1 MAAPFFIYKAQT
13 KPPVSTTAEAIL
25 YACCH
30 SQRYDTQIE
39 SERSLF
45 LLDVLE
51 ATKDIAWYVPHL
63 RTALFDT
70 SLYTDQLFGLCAR
83 LHRQCH
89 ADFKTDLYAAAEQ
102 LVAQGNYD
110 WDENLLT
117 FGGRGGVVQD
127 CGASLQVPPR

>member
-1 MAAPFFIYKAQT
+1 MSFEQDLARGRGRAVLHLQSADQATREHYREP
-13 KPPVSTTAEAIL
+13 IL

-45 LLDVLE
+45 LLDVLK
-51 ATKDIAWYVPHL
+51 ATKDIAWYLPHL
-63 RTALFDT
+63 HTALFDS

-83 LHRQCH
+83 LHQRNH
-89 ADFKTDLYAAAEQ
+89 ADFKTELYAAAEQ

-110 WDENLLT
+110 WDQGLLRLGT
-117 FGGRGGVVQD
+117 AEAGRK
-127 CGASLQVPPR
+127 